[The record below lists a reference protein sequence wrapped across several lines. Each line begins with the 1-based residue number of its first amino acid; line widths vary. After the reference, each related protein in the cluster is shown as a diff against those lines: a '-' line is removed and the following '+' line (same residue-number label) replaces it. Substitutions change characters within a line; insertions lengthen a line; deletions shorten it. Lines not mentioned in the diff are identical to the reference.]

1 MDFLDFCNIAFDN
14 AEGQIDPIA
23 LNRCN
28 GRDDLDAIQALVDV
42 LALEFLLGLV
52 GQRLVKG
59 LTVCNARIAQRLF
72 QHILVKLLGADK
84 VHVSD
89 GRTLFN
95 NHDQHITADFKPH
108 VLEQTQT
115 EQGTNG
121 AGALVIVV
129 GFAYAEW
136 QRGKDGARLN
146 TLQTFDPDIL
156 DGEGIYSPGGIDE
169 KQAGSDSAD
178 STNFE
183 LIDLLLHELEGS

>member
-14 AEGQIDPIA
+14 AEGQIDPVA

-28 GRDDLDAIQALVDV
+28 GRDDLDAVQALVDV
-42 LALEFLLGLV
+42 LAFEFLLGLV
-52 GQRLVKG
+52 GECLVKR
-59 LTVCNARIAQRLF
+59 LAVCNARIAQRLF
-72 QHILVKLLGADK
+72 QHVLVKLLGADK
-84 VHVSD
+84 VHISD

-95 NHDQHITADFKPH
+95 NHDQHITAGFKPYI
-108 VLEQTQT
+108 LEQTQA
-115 EQGTNG
+115 EQRTNG

-129 GFAYAEW
+129 GFAHAER
-136 QRGKDGARLN
+136 QRGKDGAGLN

-156 DGEGIYSPGGIDE
+156 DSEGIYRPSRIDE